1 MPVSNRL
8 TGHNVDAI
16 IRAMKSYPY
25 VITVSS
31 EKGGVGKTTLA
42 TNLAIFLKALDENL
56 PVSIFSFD
64 NHFTVDKMFA
74 LKGQKLTG
82 TVADLLLETP
92 GCDLLHTGEYG
103 VNYIPSSNSLPNLR
117 DAVKGPMVL
126 ARLLAMSNIPG
137 IVIVDTRPD
146 LDVLTQNALYAADR
160 VLVPIK
166 DMASMD
172 NCKNIFELFDKR
184 GLDRKS
190 LSLIPCLIDERIKF
204 DGMFKDQK
212 TLLKAFAINRGYR
225 CSDIFIS
232 KSPKVESLNTN
243 PDGRIYPI
251 LTHGR
256 GTDVYGQFTAIGQG
270 VIKEYYETKEPR
282 SLLFD
287 QWQKEEDQRKKE
299 AYFGRLTGLKS
310 ECLACGKELNPE
322 SQVAYYC
329 ETSDGGASGYIEADC
344 FTKFLIS
351 TIFRID
357 RELPPE
363 DPTRLM
369 IHQTAR
375 ESVFILNPGEG
386 ETPESIDFHRFDLT
400 GNEILRKQYPLAR
413 QPERDGFSGIVEG
426 TLSGYE
432 GQLRDAFLMV
442 HPVNGDNPA
451 AILVEEN
458 YREMNKLKKKIC
470 AQL

>member
-1 MPVSNRL
+1 
-8 TGHNVDAI
+8 
-16 IRAMKSYPY
+16 MKNYPY

-64 NHFTVDKMFA
+64 NHFSIDKMFSI
-74 LKGQKLTG
+74 KGQKLTG
-82 TVADLLLETP
+82 SVADLLLETK
-92 GCDLLHTGEYG
+92 GCDLLHTGQYG
-103 VNYIPSSNSLPNLR
+103 VNYIPSSVALPDLKGSL
-117 DAVKGPMVL
+117 KGPMVL
-126 ARLLAMSNIPG
+126 ARLLAMSEIPG
-137 IVIVDTRPD
+137 IIIVDTRPD
-146 LDVLTQNALYAADR
+146 LDVMTQNALYAADR

-172 NCKNIFELFDKR
+172 NCRNIFELFDKR

-204 DGMFKDQK
+204 EGLFKDQK
-212 TLLKAFAINRGYR
+212 TLLKAFAINRGFR
-225 CSDIFIS
+225 CSDTFIS

-243 PDGRIYPI
+243 PDGKIYPI

-256 GTDVYGQFTAIGQG
+256 GTDVYGQFTTLGQTCL
-270 VIKEYYETKEPR
+270 KEFYDTEEPR
-282 SLLFD
+282 ASLFD
-287 QWQKEEDQRKKE
+287 KWQKEDNQRKKE
-299 AYFGRLTGLKS
+299 EYFGRLTGLKS
-310 ECLACGKELNPE
+310 ECLVCGKELKQE
-322 SQVAYYC
+322 SQVSYYC
-329 ETSDGGASGYIEADC
+329 ESSDGAASGFMEAEC
-344 FTKFLIS
+344 FTGFLVS
-351 TIFRID
+351 AIFKIE
-357 RELPPE
+357 RELPAD
-363 DPTRLM
+363 DPTRMM

-375 ESVFILNPGEG
+375 ESVFVLNPGDG
-386 ETPESIDFHRFDLT
+386 DGAGSIDFHRFDLS
-400 GNEILRKQYPLAR
+400 GSELLKKKYPLAR
-413 QPERDGFSGIVEG
+413 LPERDGFSGILEG

-458 YREMNKLKKKIC
+458 YREMLRLKKKIA

>member
-1 MPVSNRL
+1 VSNRL
-8 TGHNVDAI
+8 TVKGLNVNM
-16 IRAMKSYPY
+16 RAMKNYPY

-42 TNLAIFLKALDENL
+42 TNIAIFLKALDENL

-64 NHFTVDKMFA
+64 NHFTVDKMFSI
-74 LKGQKLTG
+74 KGQKLHG
-82 TVADLLLETP
+82 SVADLLLETR
-92 GCDLLHTGEYG
+92 GRDLLHTGQYG
-103 VNYIPSSNSLPNLR
+103 VNYIPSSNTLPELR
-117 DAVKGPMVL
+117 GSIKGPMML
-126 ARLLAMSNIPG
+126 ARLLAMSEIPG
-137 IVIVDTRPD
+137 IIIVDTRPD

-172 NCKNIFELFDKR
+172 NCRNIFELFDKK

-190 LSLIPCLIDERIKF
+190 LSLVPCLIDERIKF
-204 DGMFKDQK
+204 DGLFKDQK

-256 GTDVYGQFTAIGQG
+256 GTDVYGQFTALAQTA
-270 VIKEYYETKEPR
+270 VSEYQATKEPR

-287 QWQKEEDQRKKE
+287 KWQKEEDQRKKE
-299 AYFGRLTGLKS
+299 AYFGRLTGLKGQ
-310 ECLACGKELNPE
+310 CLVCGKELDE
-322 SQVAYYC
+322 HSQIAYYC
-329 ETSDGGASGYIEADC
+329 ESSDGATCGYIEADC
-344 FTKFLIS
+344 FTSFLIS
-351 TIFRID
+351 AIFRID
-357 RELPPE
+357 RELPAE
-363 DPTRLM
+363 DPTRMM

-375 ESVFILNPGEG
+375 ESVFVLNPGEG
-386 ETPESIDFHRFDLT
+386 DRPDSIDFHRFDLT
-400 GNEILRKQYPLAR
+400 GNELLKKKYPLA
-413 QPERDGFSGIVEG
+413 QGADRDVLSVVIEG
-426 TLSGYE
+426 TLGGYE

-442 HPVNGDNPA
+442 HPVSSENPA
-451 AILVEEN
+451 SILVEDN
-458 YREMNKLKKKIC
+458 YRELTKVKRSIVSHL
-470 AQL
+470 

>member
-1 MPVSNRL
+1 
-8 TGHNVDAI
+8 
-16 IRAMKSYPY
+16 MKNYPY

-56 PVSIFSFD
+56 PVSILSFD

-74 LKGQKLTG
+74 IKGQKLIG

-92 GCDLLHTGEYG
+92 GSELLHTGQYG
-103 VNYIPSSNSLPNLR
+103 VNYIPSSTSLPDLKGSL
-117 DAVKGPMVL
+117 KGPMVL
-126 ARLLAMSNIPG
+126 ARLLANSNIPG
-137 IVIVDTRPD
+137 IIIVDTRPD
-146 LDVLTQNALYAADR
+146 LDVMTQNALFAADR

-172 NCKNIFELFDKR
+172 NCRNIFELFDKK

-190 LSLIPCLIDERIKF
+190 LTLIPCLIDERIKF
-204 DGMFKDQK
+204 EGLFKDQK

-225 CSDIFIS
+225 CSDTFIS

-256 GTDVYGQFTAIGQG
+256 GTDVYGQFTALGQTA
-270 VIKEYYETKEPR
+270 IREYSDTTEPR

-287 QWQKEEDQRKKE
+287 KWLTEEDSRKKE
-299 AYFGRLTGLKS
+299 AYFARLTGLKS
-310 ECLACGKELNPE
+310 ECLVCGKELGQD
-322 SQVAYYC
+322 SKVSYYC
-329 ETSDGGASGYIEADC
+329 ESSDGASSGFLEADC
-344 FTKFLIS
+344 FTSFLIRAV
-351 TIFRID
+351 FRID
-357 RELPPE
+357 RDLAAD

-369 IHQTAR
+369 IAQTAR
-375 ESVFILNPGEG
+375 ESVFVLNPGG
-386 ETPESIDFHRFDLT
+386 PEAPGSLDFHRFDLG
-400 GNEILRKQYPLAR
+400 GNSLLKKQYPLA
-413 QPERDGFSGIVEG
+413 QAPEQDGFSGLVRG
-426 TLSGYE
+426 SLAGYQ

-442 HPVNGDNPA
+442 HPVSGENPES
-451 AILVEEN
+451 ILVEEN
-458 YREMNKLKKKIC
+458 YREMMRLRKRIA

>member
-1 MPVSNRL
+1 
-8 TGHNVDAI
+8 
-16 IRAMKSYPY
+16 MKNYPY
-25 VITVSS
+25 VITISS

-64 NHFTVDKMFA
+64 NHFSIDKMFSI
-74 LKGQKLTG
+74 KGQPLRG
-82 TVADLLLETP
+82 TVADLLLETR
-92 GCDLLHTGEYG
+92 GCDLLHTGQYG
-103 VNYIPSSNSLPNLR
+103 VNYIPSSTALPDLKGSM
-117 DAVKGPMVL
+117 KGPMVL
-126 ARLLAMSNIPG
+126 ARLLAASDIPG
-137 IVIVDTRPD
+137 VLIVDTRPD

-204 DGMFKDQK
+204 DGLFKDQK

-225 CSDIFIS
+225 CSDTFIS

-243 PDGRIYPI
+243 PDGKIYPI

-256 GTDVYGQFTAIGQG
+256 GTDVFNQFTKLGQDA
-270 VIKEYYETKEPR
+270 IKEYRATKEPR
-282 SLLFD
+282 ALLFD
-287 QWQKEEDQRKKE
+287 NWQKEEDLRKKE

-310 ECLACGKELNPE
+310 ECLVCGKELKQE
-322 SQVAYYC
+322 SQVSYYC
-329 ETSDGGASGYIEADC
+329 ESSDGATSGFMEADC
-344 FTKFLIS
+344 FTGFLVS
-351 TIFRID
+351 AIFQIE
-357 RELPPE
+357 RELAAD
-363 DPTRLM
+363 DPTRMM

-375 ESVFILNPGEG
+375 ESVFVLKPGDS
-386 ETPESIDFHRFDLT
+386 ESPGTIDFHRFDMNGGEL
-400 GNEILRKQYPLAR
+400 LKKKYPLAR
-413 QPERDGFSGIVEG
+413 LPERDRFSGIVEG
-426 TLSGYE
+426 TLAGYQ

-442 HPVNGDNPA
+442 HPVNGENPSS
-451 AILVEEN
+451 ILVDEN
-458 YREMNKLKKKIC
+458 YREMLRLKKKIT

>member
-1 MPVSNRL
+1 
-8 TGHNVDAI
+8 
-16 IRAMKSYPY
+16 MKNYPY
-25 VITVSS
+25 VITISS

-64 NHFTVDKMFA
+64 NHFSVDKMFSI
-74 LKGQKLTG
+74 KGQKLTG
-82 TVADLLLETP
+82 SVADLLLETP
-92 GCDLLHTGEYG
+92 GCDLLHTGQYG
-103 VNYIPSSNSLPNLR
+103 VNYIPSSTALPDLKGSL
-117 DAVKGPMVL
+117 KGPMVL
-126 ARLLAMSNIPG
+126 ARLLACSNIPG
-137 IVIVDTRPD
+137 IIIVDTRPD
-146 LDVLTQNALYAADR
+146 LDVMTQNALFAADR

-204 DGMFKDQK
+204 EGLFKDQK

-225 CSDIFIS
+225 CSDTFIS

-256 GTDVYGQFTAIGQG
+256 GTDVYGQFTALGQTA
-270 VIKEYYETKEPR
+270 IKEYYDTKEPR
-282 SLLFD
+282 ALLFD
-287 QWQKEEDQRKKE
+287 KWQKEDDARKKE
-299 AYFGRLTGLKS
+299 AYFARLTGLKS
-310 ECLACGKELNPE
+310 ECLVCGKELDQG
-322 SQVAYYC
+322 SQLSYYC
-329 ETSDGGASGYIEADC
+329 ESSDGASCGFVEADC
-344 FTKFLIS
+344 FTTFLIQA
-351 TIFRID
+351 IFRID
-357 RELPPE
+357 RELPAD
-363 DPTRLM
+363 DPTRMM

-375 ESVFILNPGEG
+375 ESVFVLNPGVEERQG
-386 ETPESIDFHRFDLT
+386 SVDFHRFDLSGT
-400 GNEILRKQYPLAR
+400 SLLKKQYPMAR
-413 QPERDGFSGIVEG
+413 LPERDGFSGLVHSN
-426 TLSGYE
+426 LAGYE

-442 HPVNGDNPA
+442 HPVSGDSPQS
-451 AILVEEN
+451 ILMEEN
-458 YREMNKLKKKIC
+458 YREMLRLKTRIA

>member
-1 MPVSNRL
+1 
-8 TGHNVDAI
+8 
-16 IRAMKSYPY
+16 MKNYPY

-64 NHFTVDKMFA
+64 NHFSVDKMFSI
-74 LKGQKLTG
+74 KGQKLTG
-82 TVADLLLETP
+82 SVADLLLETP
-92 GCDLLHTGEYG
+92 GCELLHTGQYG
-103 VNYIPSSNSLPNLR
+103 VNYIPSSTSLPDLR
-117 DAVKGPMVL
+117 GSLKGPMVL
-126 ARLLAMSNIPG
+126 ARLLASSNIPG

-146 LDVLTQNALYAADR
+146 LDVMTQNALYAADR

-172 NCKNIFELFDKR
+172 NCRNIFELFDKR

-190 LSLIPCLIDERIKF
+190 LTLIPCLIDERIKF
-204 DGMFKDQK
+204 EGLFKDQK

-225 CSDIFIS
+225 CSDTFIS

-256 GTDVYGQFTAIGQG
+256 GTDVYGQFTALGQTA
-270 VIKEYYETKEPR
+270 VREYRETDEPR

-287 QWQKEEDQRKKE
+287 NWMKEDDARKKE
-299 AYFGRLTGLKS
+299 AYFARLTGLKN
-310 ECLACGKELNPE
+310 ECLVCGKEL
-322 SQVAYYC
+322 SQQSQISYYC
-329 ETSDGGASGYIEADC
+329 ESSDGACCGFVEADC
-344 FTKFLIS
+344 FTTFLIRA
-351 TIFRID
+351 IFRIERD
-357 RELPPE
+357 LPAD

-369 IHQTAR
+369 INHTAR
-375 ESVFILNPGEG
+375 ESVFVLNPGGG
-386 ETPESIDFHRFDLT
+386 EVVDSVDFHRFDLSGT
-400 GNEILRKQYPLAR
+400 SLLKKQYPLGR
-413 QPERDGFSGIVEG
+413 GGEG
-426 TLSGYE
+426 DTLSGLVQGSLAGYE

-442 HPVNGDNPA
+442 HPVNGDSPQS
-451 AILVEEN
+451 ILMEEN
-458 YREMNKLKKKIC
+458 YREMTRLKKRI
-470 AQL
+470 ASQL

>member
-1 MPVSNRL
+1 M
-8 TGHNVDAI
+8 
-16 IRAMKSYPY
+16 RAMKNYPY

-42 TNLAIFLKALDENL
+42 TNLAIFLKAIDEDL

-64 NHFTVDKMFA
+64 NHFTIDKMFA
-74 LKGQKLTG
+74 IKGQKQTG
-82 TVADLLLETP
+82 TVAELLQDTR
-92 GCDLLHTGEYG
+92 GCDLLHTGQYG
-103 VNYIPSSNSLPNLR
+103 VNYIPSSNSLPDLR
-117 DAVKGPMVL
+117 GTFKGPMVL
-126 ARLLAMSNIPG
+126 ARILAESEIPG
-137 IVIVDTRPD
+137 ILIVDTRPD
-146 LDVLTQNALYAADR
+146 LDVMTQNALFAADR

-225 CSDIFIS
+225 CSDTFIS

-256 GTDVYGQFTAIGQG
+256 GTDVYGQFTALAQTA
-270 VIKEYYETKEPR
+270 VAEYKETSEPR
-282 SLLFD
+282 ALLFD
-287 QWQKEEDQRKKE
+287 NWQKEEDQRKKE

-310 ECLACGKELNPE
+310 ECLVCGKELGQE
-322 SQVAYYC
+322 SQIAYYC
-329 ETSDGGASGYIEADC
+329 ESSDGATCGYIEADC
-344 FTKFLIS
+344 FTSFLLS
-351 TIFRID
+351 AIFRID
-357 RELPPE
+357 RELPAE
-363 DPTRLM
+363 DPTRMM

-375 ESVFILNPGEG
+375 QSVFVLNRGE
-386 ETPESIDFHRFDLT
+386 EDSTDTIHFHRFDLQ
-400 GNEILRKQYPLAR
+400 GNELLKKQYPLAD
-413 QPERDGFSGIVEG
+413 QAGQDLLTGMVTG
-426 TLSGYE
+426 TLGGYE

-442 HPVNGDNPA
+442 HPVSGDNPA
-451 AILVEEN
+451 SILVEDN
-458 YREMNKLKKKIC
+458 YREMVKLKKRIA
-470 AQL
+470 AQVSAV

>member
-1 MPVSNRL
+1 
-8 TGHNVDAI
+8 
-16 IRAMKSYPY
+16 MKNYPY

-64 NHFTVDKMFA
+64 NHFTVDKMFSI
-74 LKGQKLTG
+74 KGQQLTG
-82 TVADLLLETP
+82 SVADLLLETP
-92 GCDLLHTGEYG
+92 GCDLLHTGQYG
-103 VNYIPSSNSLPNLR
+103 VNYIPSSTALPDLR
-117 DAVKGPMVL
+117 GAVKGPMML

-146 LDVLTQNALYAADR
+146 LDVMTQNALYAADR

-172 NCKNIFELFDKR
+172 NCRNIFELFDKR

-190 LSLIPCLIDERIKF
+190 LSLVPCLIDERIKF
-204 DGMFKDQK
+204 DGLFKDQK

-225 CSDIFIS
+225 CSDSFIS

-243 PDGRIYPI
+243 PEGRIYPI

-256 GTDVYGQFTAIGQG
+256 GTDVFGQFTSLAQTGLQ
-270 VIKEYYETKEPR
+270 EYYETQEPR
-282 SLLFD
+282 ALLFD
-287 QWQKEEDQRKKE
+287 KWQKEEDQRKKE

-310 ECLACGKELNPE
+310 VCLVCGKELGE
-322 SQVAYYC
+322 HTQVSYYC
-329 ETSDGGASGYIEADC
+329 ESSDGAASGYIEAGC
-344 FTKFLIS
+344 FTDFLIS

-357 RELPPE
+357 RELPAD
-363 DPTRLM
+363 DPTRTM

-375 ESVFILNPGEG
+375 ESVFVLNPGEG
-386 ETPESIDFHRFDLT
+386 ESPETIDFHRFDLG
-400 GNEILRKQYPLAR
+400 GNELLKKKYPLAR
-413 QPERDGFSGIVEG
+413 LPERDGFSGVVEG
-426 TLSGYE
+426 TLAGYQ
-432 GQLRDAFLMV
+432 GQLRDAFLVV
-442 HPVNGDNPA
+442 HPVSGDNPA
-451 AILVEEN
+451 SILVEEN
-458 YREMNKLKKKIC
+458 YREMMKVNRKISE
-470 AQL
+470 QLAA

>member
-1 MPVSNRL
+1 
-8 TGHNVDAI
+8 
-16 IRAMKSYPY
+16 MKNYPY
-25 VITVSS
+25 VITISS

-64 NHFTVDKMFA
+64 NHFSIDKMFSI
-74 LKGQKLTG
+74 KGQPLRG
-82 TVADLLLETP
+82 TVADLLLETR
-92 GCDLLHTGEYG
+92 GCDLLHTGQYG
-103 VNYIPSSNSLPNLR
+103 VNYIPSSTALPDLKG
-117 DAVKGPMVL
+117 AMKGPMVL
-126 ARLLAMSNIPG
+126 ARLLAASDIPG
-137 IVIVDTRPD
+137 VIIVDTRPD

-204 DGMFKDQK
+204 EGLFKDQK

-225 CSDIFIS
+225 CSETFIS

-243 PDGRIYPI
+243 PDGKIYPI

-256 GTDVYGQFTAIGQG
+256 GTDVFGQFTQLGQAA
-270 VIKEYYETKEPR
+270 IKEYHATKEPR
-282 SLLFD
+282 ALLFD
-287 QWQKEEDQRKKE
+287 NWQKEEDLRKKE

-310 ECLACGKELNPE
+310 ECLVCGKELKQE
-322 SQVAYYC
+322 SQVSYYC
-329 ETSDGGASGYIEADC
+329 ESSDGATSGFMEADC
-344 FTKFLIS
+344 FTGFLVS
-351 TIFRID
+351 AIFQIE
-357 RELPPE
+357 RELAAD
-363 DPTRLM
+363 DPTRMM

-375 ESVFILNPGEG
+375 ESVFVLKPGDS
-386 ETPESIDFHRFDLT
+386 ESPGTIDFHRFDMNGGEL
-400 GNEILRKQYPLAR
+400 LKKKYPLAR
-413 QPERDGFSGIVEG
+413 LPERDRFSGIVEG
-426 TLSGYE
+426 TLAGYQ

-442 HPVNGDNPA
+442 HPVNGENPSS
-451 AILVEEN
+451 ILVDEN
-458 YREMNKLKKKIC
+458 YREMLRLKKKIT

>member
-1 MPVSNRL
+1 MPP
-8 TGHNVDAI
+8 
-16 IRAMKSYPY
+16 MKNYPY

-64 NHFTVDKMFA
+64 NHFTIDKMFSI
-74 LKGQKLTG
+74 KGQQLTG
-82 TVADLLLETP
+82 SVADLLLETR
-92 GCDLLHTGEYG
+92 GCDLLHTGQYG
-103 VNYIPSSNSLPNLR
+103 VNYIPSSTALPDLK
-117 DAVKGPMVL
+117 DALKGPMVL
-126 ARLLAMSNIPG
+126 ARLLAMSEIPG
-137 IVIVDTRPD
+137 VIIVDTRPD

-172 NCKNIFELFDKR
+172 NCRNIFELFDKR

-190 LSLIPCLIDERIKF
+190 LSLIPCLIDERIKYE
-204 DGMFKDQK
+204 GLFKDQK

-225 CSDIFIS
+225 CSDTFIS

-243 PDGRIYPI
+243 PEGKIYPI

-256 GTDVYGQFTAIGQG
+256 GTDVFNQFTSLGQTA
-270 VIKEYYETKEPR
+270 IKEFYNTKEPR

-287 QWQKEEDQRKKE
+287 NWQKEEDQRKKE

-310 ECLACGKELNPE
+310 ECLVCGAELKQD
-322 SQVAYYC
+322 SQVSYYC
-329 ETSDGGASGYIEADC
+329 ESSDGASSGFVEADC
-344 FTKFLIS
+344 FTGFLIS
-351 TIFRID
+351 AIFRIEKD
-357 RELPPE
+357 LAVD

-375 ESVFILNPGEG
+375 ESVFVLKPSDGENPG
-386 ETPESIDFHRFDLT
+386 SIDFHRFDL
-400 GNEILRKQYPLAR
+400 GGAELLKKKYPLAR
-413 QPERDGFSGIVEG
+413 LPERDAFSGIVQG
-426 TLSGYE
+426 TLAGYE
-432 GQLRDAFLMV
+432 GELRDAFLMV
-442 HPVNGDNPA
+442 HPVSGDNPA
-451 AILVEEN
+451 SILVEEN
-458 YREMNKLKKKIC
+458 YREMLKLKKRIA

>member
-1 MPVSNRL
+1 
-8 TGHNVDAI
+8 
-16 IRAMKSYPY
+16 MKNYPY

-64 NHFTVDKMFA
+64 NHFTIDKMFSI
-74 LKGQKLTG
+74 KGQKLNG
-82 TVADLLLETP
+82 SVADLLLETK
-92 GCDLLHTGEYG
+92 GCDLLHTGQYG
-103 VNYIPSSNSLPNLR
+103 VNYIPSSAALPDLKGSL
-117 DAVKGPMVL
+117 KGPMVL
-126 ARLLAMSNIPG
+126 ARLLAMSEIPG
-137 IVIVDTRPD
+137 VLIVDTRPD

-172 NCKNIFELFDKR
+172 NCRNIFELFDKR

-190 LSLIPCLIDERIKF
+190 LSLIPCLIDERIKYE
-204 DGMFKDQK
+204 GLFKDQK
-212 TLLKAFAINRGYR
+212 TLLKAFAINRGFR
-225 CSDIFIS
+225 CSDTFIS

-243 PDGRIYPI
+243 PDGKIYPI

-256 GTDVYGQFTAIGQG
+256 GTEVYSQFTALGQTS
-270 VIKEYYETKEPR
+270 IKEYYGTGEPR
-282 SLLFD
+282 ALLFD
-287 QWQKEEDQRKKE
+287 KWQKEEDQRKKE
-299 AYFGRLTGLKS
+299 EYFGRLTGLKR
-310 ECLACGKELNPE
+310 ECLVCGKELKQE
-322 SQVAYYC
+322 SQVSYYC
-329 ETSDGGASGYIEADC
+329 ESSDGAANGFMEADC
-344 FTKFLIS
+344 FTGFLIS
-351 TIFRID
+351 SIFKIE
-357 RELPPE
+357 RELSAD
-363 DPTRLM
+363 DPTRMM

-375 ESVFILNPGEG
+375 ESVFVLNPGEG
-386 ETPESIDFHRFDLT
+386 NGAGSIDFHRFDLN
-400 GNEILRKQYPLAR
+400 GGELLKKKYPLAR
-413 QPERDGFSGIVEG
+413 LPERDGFSGILEG
-426 TLSGYE
+426 TLAGYE

-458 YREMNKLKKKIC
+458 YREMLRLKKKIA

>member
-1 MPVSNRL
+1 
-8 TGHNVDAI
+8 
-16 IRAMKSYPY
+16 MKNYPY

-64 NHFTVDKMFA
+64 NHFTIDKMFSI
-74 LKGQKLTG
+74 KGQKPTG
-82 TVADLLLETP
+82 SVADLLLETP
-92 GCDLLHTGEYG
+92 GCELLQTGQYG
-103 VNYIPSSNSLPNLR
+103 VNFIPSSSALPDLKGSL
-117 DAVKGPMVL
+117 KGPMVL
-126 ARLLAMSNIPG
+126 ARLLANSNIPG

-146 LDVLTQNALYAADR
+146 LDVMTQNALYAADR

-190 LSLIPCLIDERIKF
+190 LSLVPCLIDERIKF
-204 DGMFKDQK
+204 EGLFKDQK

-225 CSDIFIS
+225 CMDTFIS

-243 PDGRIYPI
+243 PEGKIYPI

-256 GTDVYGQFTAIGQG
+256 GTDVWGQFTTLGQMSLQ
-270 VIKEYYETKEPR
+270 EFYDTKEPR

-287 QWQKEEDQRKKE
+287 KWLTEEDSRKKE
-299 AYFGRLTGLKS
+299 AYFARLTGLKS
-310 ECLACGKELNPE
+310 ECLVCGSELSQG
-322 SQVAYYC
+322 SQVSYYC
-329 ETSDGGASGYIEADC
+329 ETSDGAASGFVESDC
-344 FTKFLIS
+344 FTNFLIQAV
-351 TIFRID
+351 FRID
-357 RELPPE
+357 RELAAD

-369 IHQTAR
+369 ISQTAQ
-375 ESVFILNPGEG
+375 ESVFVLNPGGTEAPG
-386 ETPESIDFHRFDLT
+386 IVDFHRFDMKGISL
-400 GNEILRKQYPLAR
+400 LKKQYPLA
-413 QPERDGFSGIVEG
+413 QPPESDGFTGLVHGS
-426 TLSGYE
+426 LSGYE
-432 GQLRDAFLMV
+432 GQLRDAYLMV
-442 HPVNGDNPA
+442 HPVSGDCPES
-451 AILVEEN
+451 ILMEEN
-458 YREMNKLKKKIC
+458 YRELNRLKKRIA